1 MNDVEVNALVDT
13 TRGELRD
20 RIAQALARF
29 DRLARTA
36 DPLAPLPGSSWTA
49 QQAVAHVL
57 TIVQR
62 YLSLRRGDSRLARQP
77 HELTVINQS
86 ELEAVMAPNSRTGWP
101 NPGSHAGIGR
111 PVRHDRR

>member
-1 MNDVEVNALVDT
+1 MNDVEVTALVDT

-20 RIAQALARF
+20 RIAHALARF

-36 DPLAPLPGSSWTA
+36 DPLAQLPGSTWTA

-62 YLSLRRGDSRLARQP
+62 YL
-77 HELTVINQS
+77 
-86 ELEAVMAPNSRTGWP
+86 
-101 NPGSHAGIGR
+101 HAAAGR
-111 PVRHDRR
+111 FTLG